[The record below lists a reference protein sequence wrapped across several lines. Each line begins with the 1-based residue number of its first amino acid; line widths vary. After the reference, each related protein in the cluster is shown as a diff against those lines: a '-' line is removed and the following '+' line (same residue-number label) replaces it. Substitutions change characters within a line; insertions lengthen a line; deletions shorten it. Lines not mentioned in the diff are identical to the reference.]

1 MPLLHIINA
10 KIKKSTFENEIF
22 AALEKATAMSN
33 ISVVNA
39 ITSGLSDG
47 SIGVGIWLD
56 NTDDLETFAASEE
69 HLVFIMQGL
78 APIIESLWS
87 AAIDCNDSLPN
98 RDKDFV
104 FWLYAFPDHEG
115 VFEWE
120 IQKILN
126 DIANLPGQSWT
137 GTTIEERDHFRAGGI
152 VLINKNEYENF
163 AKKLKNSKSDWGAL
177 ANSLTEEFYKNNT
190 IISIP
195 TNH

>member
-10 KIKKSTFENEIF
+10 KLKNSSSENEVL
-22 AALEKATAMSN
+22 AALEKATAMNN

-39 ITSGLSDG
+39 IASGTSNR
-47 SIGVGIWLD
+47 SIGIGVWLD

-98 RDKDFV
+98 KENDFI
-104 FWLYAFPDHEG
+104 FWLYAFLDHEG

-120 IQKILN
+120 IQKMLN
-126 DIANLPGQSWT
+126 DIAHLPGRSWE
-137 GTTIEERDHFRAGGI
+137 GVTIEERDRFRAGGI
-152 VLINKNEYENF
+152 VLINKDEYEIF
-163 AKKLKNSKSDWGAL
+163 SKKLKNAKSDWGNL
-177 ANSLTEEFYKNNT
+177 VNSLTEEFYQKGT
-190 IISIP
+190 LVSASS
-195 TNH
+195 

>member
-10 KIKKSTFENEIF
+10 KLKNSSSENEVL
-22 AALEKATAMSN
+22 AALEKATAMNN

-39 ITSGLSDG
+39 IASGTSNR
-47 SIGVGIWLD
+47 SIGIGVWLD

-98 RDKDFV
+98 KENDFI
-104 FWLYAFPDHEG
+104 FWLYAFLDHEG

-120 IQKILN
+120 IQKMLN
-126 DIANLPGQSWT
+126 DIAHLPGRSWE
-137 GTTIEERDHFRAGGI
+137 GVTIEEGDRFRAGGI
-152 VLINKNEYENF
+152 VLINKDEYEIF
-163 AKKLKNSKSDWGAL
+163 SKKLKNAKSDWGNL
-177 ANSLTEEFYKNNT
+177 VNSLTEEFYQKGT
-190 IISIP
+190 LVSASS
-195 TNH
+195 

>member
-10 KIKKSTFENEIF
+10 KLKNTSSENEIF

-47 SIGVGIWLD
+47 SIGVGIWLE

-87 AAIDCNDSLPN
+87 AAIDCKDSLPN

-163 AKKLKNSKSDWGAL
+163 A
-177 ANSLTEEFYKNNT
+177 
-190 IISIP
+190 
-195 TNH
+195 